1 MIGLAAQSARD
12 RASEWKFSGLVA
24 GSDQPLRKNAQ

>member
-12 RASEWKFSGLVA
+12 KASEWKFSGLVA
-24 GSDQPLRKNAQ
+24 GSDQPLRKGAQ